1 MGVKRNL
8 ESLLADI
15 RQKKGPALF
24 LLHGDDFQVHAAA
37 QALLD
42 ALVPAENRSFN
53 LERFDGRSASWDQIE
68 AALMTPPFF
77 PGAKLVWVENAPYFA
92 SPESKD
98 EIGEKTL
105 KLLGE
110 GRRDEAARVLLER
123 LRLEGWTQERWARV
137 EPRNSA
143 HEIAG
148 LLGDAGKETLR
159 EIEALLD
166 FCREQG
172 LTLKQPGG
180 SEADRLAALADQG
193 LPPWGALLV
202 TTAQVDRRMRQY
214 KKFAEKGN
222 VLDLAV
228 ERDKTGKLS
237 REVLAQWLDRG
248 VREGGKKIDAR
259 AREMVLAR
267 AGTDLRAFQQEMVK
281 LLLYVGQEP
290 GITAKDVDAIFLD
303 QGEGWIFD
311 LTNALAARDSVAAL
325 NQLSRLMAQ
334 GDHPLKLLGPIAG
347 KVRQLLQAREV
358 IDGERRRW
366 SKGMSYEQ
374 FQRSVLQDS
383 TVSLPGHPW
392 AAYLSFKSA
401 ENFAAAELA
410 RYLKLIYQAD
420 IRLKSSG
427 NSPRIVMERLILEMC
442 EKRRAVSMQS
452 AK

>member
-1 MGVKRNL
+1 LGVKTNL
-8 ESLLADI
+8 ESLLSDI
-15 RQKKGPALF
+15 REEKGSALF
-24 LLHGDDFQVHAAA
+24 LFHGDDFQVHAAA

-77 PGAKLVWVENAPYFA
+77 PGTKLVWIENAPYFA

-98 EIGEKTL
+98 EIGEKAL

-123 LRLEGWTQERWARV
+123 LRLEGWTQERWERM
-137 EPRNSA
+137 EPRNSVR
-143 HEIAG
+143 EIAG

-159 EIEALLD
+159 EIEALLE

-172 LTLKQPGG
+172 LALKQRSGN
-180 SEADRLAALADQG
+180 EADRLAALAEQG
-193 LPPWGALLV
+193 LPPWGALLL
-202 TTAQVDRRMRQY
+202 TAAQVDRRMRQY
-214 KKFAEKGN
+214 KKVAEKGN

-228 ERDKTGKLS
+228 ERDRTGKLS
-237 REVLAQWLDRG
+237 REVLAQWLDRDL
-248 VREGGKKIDAR
+248 REAGKKSIDAR
-259 AREMVLAR
+259 AREMILAR
-267 AGTDLRAFQQEMVK
+267 AGTDLRAFQQELAK
-281 LLLYVGQEP
+281 LLLYVGDEP
-290 GITAKDVDAIFLD
+290 GITAKDVNAIFLD

-311 LTNALAARDSVAAL
+311 LTDALAARDAVATL

-374 FQRSVLQDS
+374 FQRSVLQDGA
-383 TVSLPGHPW
+383 VSLPGHPY

-401 ENFAAAELA
+401 ENFAAEELA

-427 NSPRIVMERLILEMC
+427 NAPRIVMERLILEMC
-442 EKRRAVSMQS
+442 QR
-452 AK
+452 

>member
-1 MGVKRNL
+1 MKTNL
-8 ESLLADI
+8 ESLLSDI
-15 RQKKGPALF
+15 REEKGSALF
-24 LLHGDDFQVHAAA
+24 LFHGDDFQVHAAA

-77 PGAKLVWVENAPYFA
+77 PGTKLVWIENAPYFA

-98 EIGEKTL
+98 EIGEKAL

-123 LRLEGWTQERWARV
+123 LRLEGWTQERWERM
-137 EPRNSA
+137 EPRNSVR
-143 HEIAG
+143 EIAG

-159 EIEALLD
+159 EIEALLE

-172 LTLKQPGG
+172 LALKQRSGN
-180 SEADRLAALADQG
+180 EADRLAALAEQG
-193 LPPWGALLV
+193 LPPWGALLL
-202 TTAQVDRRMRQY
+202 TAAQVDRRMRQY
-214 KKFAEKGN
+214 KKVAEKGN

-228 ERDKTGKLS
+228 ERDRTGKLS
-237 REVLAQWLDRG
+237 REVLAQWLDRDL
-248 VREGGKKIDAR
+248 REAGKKSIDAR
-259 AREMVLAR
+259 AREMILAR
-267 AGTDLRAFQQEMVK
+267 AGTDLRAFQQELAK
-281 LLLYVGQEP
+281 LLLYVGDEP
-290 GITAKDVDAIFLD
+290 GITAKDVNAIFLD

-311 LTNALAARDSVAAL
+311 LTDALAARDAVATL

-374 FQRSVLQDS
+374 FQRSVLQDGA
-383 TVSLPGHPW
+383 VSLPGHPY

-401 ENFAAAELA
+401 ENFAAEELA

-427 NSPRIVMERLILEMC
+427 NAPRIVMERLILEMC
-442 EKRRAVSMQS
+442 QR
-452 AK
+452 